1 MQTKEYSVYNET
13 RENFLSSRVT
23 FIDTKSDPLRAV
35 KVLIEG
41 LAPNAETGL
50 WLNPLKNIPTVPRL
64 SSYDLVYLDKEC
76 RVVQGMALVADDD
89 APPFDGHATSALVL
103 PIHSF
108 SASHSHPGDKVILS
122 AAEGVD
128 CPPAPPLSDP
138 MGVAPAIGSAP
149 IQSAAP
155 AAAPVVSGNDLPL
168 AAAPVVQSAPPN
180 LPSADTDQR
189 FAGPA
194 RRFAESATVLQAS
207 VPTDTPSSRVNDKD
221 WVHFRF
227 LRSIVRLR
235 VHISI
240 SVSPVSVSTNA
251 FAASPASTLP
261 ATHDRQVSA
270 PARKRPIVSALAV
283 RLAKSTRA
291 LAQQCRSCK
300 VRYVR
305 WADAF
310 FFRPTNSAS
319 PLVQRWIPSLG
330 KLFLSAIFPR

>member
-50 WLNPLKNIPTVPRL
+50 WLNPLRNIPTVPRL

-108 SASHSHPGDKVILS
+108 SASHSHPGDKVILC
-122 AAEGVD
+122 ATEHLD
-128 CPPAPPLSDP
+128 CPPVPPASDP
-138 MGVAPAIGSAP
+138 TAVAQPASAAP
-149 IQSAAP
+149 KQSAAP
-155 AAAPVVSGNDLPL
+155 AVSPVVLCKAIPL
-168 AAAPVVQSAPPN
+168 AATPLLQTERPALHSSEPN
-180 LPSADTDQR
+180 LPFSKPDLRCTEPPAALPPSALTD
-189 FAGPA
+189 A
-194 RRFAESATVLQAS
+194 
-207 VPTDTPSSRVNDKD
+207 PSSQVPDKD

-235 VHISI
+235 VQISI
-240 SVSPVSVSTNA
+240 SVSPVAA
-251 FAASPASTLP
+251 FANALPASTTNVLP
-261 ATHDRQVSA
+261 AALEPEVSA
-270 PARKRPIVSALAV
+270 PAPKRPILSTLTASLA
-283 RLAKSTRA
+283 RSTRA
-291 LAQQCRSCK
+291 VAQKCRACS
-300 VRYVR
+300 VRYMR

-310 FFRPTNSAS
+310 FFRPVNNPG
-319 PLVQRWIPSLG
+319 PLFQRWIPSLG